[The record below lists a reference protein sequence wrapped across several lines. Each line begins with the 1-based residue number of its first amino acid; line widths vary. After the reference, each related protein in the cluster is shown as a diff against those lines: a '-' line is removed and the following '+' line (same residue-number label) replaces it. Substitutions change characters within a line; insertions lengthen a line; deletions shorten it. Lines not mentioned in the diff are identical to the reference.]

1 MGSGRNL
8 AVWSS
13 KTGEKLAALQG
24 HGGRVTAVAFG
35 PDGRTIVSGSVDRT
49 IRIWDG
55 GVENAAYDDLS
66 PRGHRDPVIAL
77 AIDPARRRI
86 VSAGMDHDLR
96 QWDLDGGDPIRELR
110 GHEGAITDVAV
121 VPTTGNFVSA
131 SIDGSVRV
139 WHASTGEE
147 LGRFGEPPCEL
158 HAVTVTP
165 DGKYAISGGREG
177 SVIVWDIESGRQN
190 RVLQL
195 GARLWAVRAFPDSR
209 RLALTRDSRV
219 EIWEIDGEL
228 KLSELTG
235 HIEDVTRLAMS
246 RDGRLLA
253 SAGMDNIVTV
263 WALEPLA
270 RFSELQDPAWTFM
283 DPAPGPFHGDPF
295 GPCIAVAADGRLVV
309 SGSLDGTLRIW
320 DRAGNLVHV
329 LPAHLGY
336 VLTVA
341 VTEDGRHVVSGGWDG
356 WVKVWAVET
365 GELVYL
371 LDAGEAIRSLAV
383 NEGSVVIGTT
393 RVQLLE
399 LCDLQSPLDE
409 WAHHEVLSFPKK
421 G

>member
-13 KTGEKLAALQG
+13 KTEEKLAALQG

-55 GVENAAYDDLS
+55 GVENAAYDDVT
-66 PRGHRDPVIAL
+66 PRGHSRSRYELRSIRTP
-77 AIDPARRRI
+77 RI
-86 VSAGMDHDLR
+86 FLGGMDHYIR

-110 GHEGAITDVAV
+110 GHEGAITDFAV
-121 VPTTGNFVSA
+121 VPTTGNFISA

-177 SVIVWDIESGRQN
+177 SVIVWDIQSGRQN

-295 GPCIAVAADGRLVV
+295 GPCIAVAADGRLAV

-341 VTEDGRHVVSGGWDG
+341 VTADGRHVVSGGWDG

-365 GELVYL
+365 GELVFSWRR
-371 LDAGEAIRSLAV
+371 AKRSARSRSTKAL
-383 NEGSVVIGTT
+383 
-393 RVQLLE
+393 
-399 LCDLQSPLDE
+399 
-409 WAHHEVLSFPKK
+409 W
-421 G
+421 